1 MCAQLLSHI
10 RLSAT
15 PWTIVHQAPLFMG
28 LSRQEYWSGLL
39 FPPLGDL
46 LNPGIKLLSP
56 ALVGGSSTEPP
67 GKPHTIYYR
76 EENKRRAG
84 K

>member
-15 PWTIVHQAPLFMG
+15 PWTIVHQAPLSMEFP
-28 LSRQEYWSGLL
+28 RQEYWSELP
-39 FPPLGDL
+39 FSALGDL